1 MAKITPYKLARVGA
15 TQGKVAPS
23 VATARLTTISVNRL
37 GSAVTGMGG
46 VVDDIRRIQVLRI
59 KDTKLAE
66 KLERKRLQR
75 ERDQAA
81 EEQTEQNALMKK
93 GGIKSKLKP
102 TGKQKGWLDSILPKW
117 LQLLKPVFEFIASVI
132 AIPVIREMLK
142 WWGDPENAKKIETF
156 FEKAGVI
163 FTKLR
168 EFGNWLINDKIFGG
182 WSKLTDSES
191 TFKERIEGLGDLL
204 KGIGVAAILL
214 NPFSTFGYALTGLGW
229 LVKNISG
236 WLEDPFAF
244 LRLDKPSSSSGGN
257 KNVDKGKSK
266 KVSDKQK
273 LKNKYQKYKANKGGL
288 NWRNK
293 VKLKTIKL
301 PDGSKISY
309 DPKKTRANYTLKDG
323 TKITVKG
330 KTPFID
336 GITKN
341 KTLWQSVKTWGSKTG
356 TFLKQNPLKSLKQ
369 TGQFALKHKK
379 GIASGVKGFGV
390 GYAIDWAV
398 DNTIMKGM
406 DWGFHQLRK
415 KNLDND
421 IDKHGIDKVI
431 GGLNKALDKES
442 KLPKAPWWNMG
453 YKLSGVH
460 YDEKKIEE
468 LHKRLEYANEQK
480 KKIDGGISSEVKNVL
495 KKEEQSTPKK
505 GNWFTNLF
513 SSGKSESKQPE
524 AKVEKK
530 VEKKKKTNWWSNLF
544 GSNKKKEKKQN
555 FVTPKQTF
563 TKKETTKKKPWW
575 KLWMSGGQHKKL
587 PEFFLGKIF
596 KKVTK
601 TIGNVVSGVGKAVSG
616 IVNTVGDVI
625 SNPIVSTALSFVPG
639 VGPIIGAINA
649 VQSLQQG
656 DILGAAMGAWGAL
669 GNFAAIGSTA
679 KSIVNTP
686 DWMLN
691 LRMSGFGQGLA
702 SMHSGISG
710 AISGI
715 TSGWNNFMG
724 SDIGKLGKNIFTGL
738 TGGGWGGAIQQGLG
752 MTGLM
757 DEGAF
762 FGAGGTMSKFGSF
775 LSNNNLSG
783 IGNMFPGLG
792 NMISNS
798 PFGGLPGLSELFDGS
813 FSPMSAIAGMAENA
827 GAGGLFRSV
836 MGMYQGTTDYYSGI
850 KAVAEDIGIG
860 TEAFG
865 IIDKGR
871 DLYNK
876 SKQFALEQPDIEI
889 IPLIAP
895 IILEQPVIA
904 PKVKKQL
911 MRIVG

>member
-66 KLERKRLQR
+66 RLERKRLQR

-81 EEQTEQNALMKK
+81 EEQTEQNTLMKK
-93 GGIKSKLKP
+93 GIKSNLKP
-102 TGKQKGWLDSILPKW
+102 NNKQKGLLDSILPKW
-117 LQLLKPVFEFIASVI
+117 IQLFKPVFEFIASII

-142 WWGDPENAKKIETF
+142 WWGDPANKEKIETF
-156 FEKAGVI
+156 FYKANVI
-163 FTKLR
+163 FKKLKA
-168 EFGNWLINDKIFGG
+168 FGDWLINDKLLGG
-182 WSKLTDSES
+182 WDKFKNGD
-191 TFKERIEGLGDLL
+191 TFKERLQGLGDLL
-204 KGIGVAAILL
+204 TGIGIISILT
-214 NPFSTFGYALTGLGW
+214 NPLGALGGVLTGLGW
-229 LVKNISG
+229 LVKNISN
-236 WLEDPFAF
+236 WLKDPFAF
-244 LRLDKPSSSSGGN
+244 LKKKPKIKKIDLNKSKSSGKTKSGQNKLRNKYKLWKKSKGLKPIVTNVGGN
-257 KNVDKGKSK
+257 KYKVRKGWFFDGPDRGKFKSTPGQAPGIPKPGAGVKPQTGWKGLINKAKNFGKKMKVPGWMGKAGKFFGPATTTIFAGLELKDRLVDQDQTPEKAISGTAASVGGGLAGFTLGAKTSAATLSPLLVAPFPGARLIYGAGVIGGGIMGSMAGSNIASS
-266 KVSDKQK
+266 VSDKAFDAHEDK
-273 LKNKYQKYKANKGGL
+273 KKETKWYNPFSWSSSND
-288 NWRNK
+288 
-293 VKLKTIKL
+293 KT
-301 PDGSKISY
+301 
-309 DPKKTRANYTLKDG
+309 NN
-323 TKITVKG
+323 
-330 KTPFID
+330 
-336 GITKN
+336 ITK
-341 KTLWQSVKTWGSKTG
+341 
-356 TFLKQNPLKSLKQ
+356 P
-369 TGQFALKHKK
+369 
-379 GIASGVKGFGV
+379 
-390 GYAIDWAV
+390 
-398 DNTIMKGM
+398 
-406 DWGFHQLRK
+406 
-415 KNLDND
+415 
-421 IDKHGIDKVI
+421 
-431 GGLNKALDKES
+431 
-442 KLPKAPWWNMG
+442 
-453 YKLSGVH
+453 
-460 YDEKKIEE
+460 
-468 LHKRLEYANEQK
+468 
-480 KKIDGGISSEVKNVL
+480 
-495 KKEEQSTPKK
+495 KKEEVVKIKK
-505 GNWFTNLF
+505 
-513 SSGKSESKQPE
+513 KE
-524 AKVEKK
+524 EKK
-530 VEKKKKTNWWSNLF
+530 NKWSWKNLF

-587 PEFFLGKIF
+587 PEFFIGKIF
-596 KKVTK
+596 KKITK
-601 TIGNVVSGVGKAVSG
+601 TVSNVVSGVGKAVSG
-616 IVNTVGDVI
+616 IVNTVGEVV

-649 VQSLQQG
+649 VQSLSQG
-656 DILGAAMGAWGAL
+656 DVLGALMQGYGAL
-669 GNFAAIGSTA
+669 GNFSAIGSTA

-691 LRMSGFGQGLA
+691 LRMSSFGQGLA
-702 SMHSGISG
+702 NMHSGISG

-757 DEGAF
+757 DDGAF
-762 FGAGGTMSKFGSF
+762 FGAGGTMSNFGSF
-775 LSNNNLSG
+775 LSNNNLTG

-813 FSPMSAIAGMAENA
+813 FSPMSAIGGMAEKA

-836 MGMYQGTTDYYSGI
+836 MGMYQGTTDYYTGI
-850 KAVAEDIGIG
+850 KAVAEDIGMG

-865 IIDKGR
+865 VIDKGR

-911 MRIVG
+911 MRVLG

>member
-37 GSAVTGMGG
+37 GSAITGMGG
-46 VVDDIRRIQVLRI
+46 VVDDIRRIEVLKIR
-59 KDTKLAE
+59 DAKLAA

-81 EEQTEQNALMKK
+81 EDKVEQDKLTKK

-102 TGKQKGWLDSILPKW
+102 TGKQKGMLDSLLPKW
-117 LQLLKPVFEFIASVI
+117 LQLLKPVFDFIAKLI
-132 AIPVIREMLK
+132 AIPIIREMLK
-142 WWGDPENAKKIETF
+142 WWGDPANKEKVETF
-156 FEKAGVI
+156 FYKANVI
-163 FTKLR
+163 FKKLK
-168 EFGNWLINDKIFGG
+168 EFGNWLVNDKLLGG
-182 WSKLTDSES
+182 WDKLTNAES
-191 TFKERIEGLGDLL
+191 TFKDRIEGLGDLL

-214 NPFSTFGYALTGLGW
+214 NPFSTFGYALTGMGFLI
-229 LVKNISG
+229 KNISG

-244 LRLDKPSSSSGGN
+244 LRLDKPSGRSGGN

-273 LKNKYQKYKANKGGL
+273 VKNKYQKFKANKGGL

-293 VKLKTIKL
+293 VKLKTLKL
-301 PDGSKISY
+301 PDGSKVSY
-309 DPKKTRANYTLKDG
+309 DPKKTSANYTLKDG

-330 KTPFID
+330 KTPLID
-336 GITKN
+336 GLTKN
-341 KTLWQSVKTWGSKTG
+341 KTLWQSIKSFGSKTG

-369 TGQFALKHKK
+369 TGQFALKNKQ
-379 GIASGVKGFGV
+379 GIASGIKGFGV

-398 DNTIMKGM
+398 DNTLIKGI
-406 DWGFHQLRK
+406 DLGFHQIRK

-421 IDKHGIDKVI
+421 IDKHGIDNVI
-431 GGLNKALDKES
+431 GGLNKALVKES
-442 KLPKAPWWNMG
+442 NLPNAPWWNMG
-453 YKLSGVH
+453 FKMSGVH
-460 YDEKKIEE
+460 QDEKKIQE
-468 LHKRLEYANEQK
+468 LQKRLEYANEQK
-480 KKIDGGISSEVKNVL
+480 KKIDGNIPSVVKGVI
-495 KKEEQSTPKK
+495 KKEEDNTPKK
-505 GNWFTNLF
+505 GNWLSNLF

-524 AKVEKK
+524 VKVEQK
-530 VEKKKKTNWWSNLF
+530 VEKKKKSSWWSNLF
-544 GSNKKKEKKQN
+544 GGNKKSTNKQN

-563 TKKETTKKKPWW
+563 TKKETSKKKPWW
-575 KLWMSGGQHKKL
+575 KLWMSGGKQKKL
-587 PEFFLGKIF
+587 PEFFIGKIF
-596 KKVTK
+596 RKITK
-601 TIGNVVSGVGKAVSG
+601 TVSNVVSGVGSAVSG
-616 IVNTVGDVI
+616 IVDTVGSVLQ
-625 SNPIVSTALSFVPG
+625 NPIVSTALSFVPG

-649 VQSLQQG
+649 VQSLANG
-656 DILGAAMGAWGAL
+656 DILGAVMQGYGAL
-669 GNFAAIGSTA
+669 GNFSAIGTTA
-679 KSIVNTP
+679 KSMVNTP

-710 AISGI
+710 AVSGI

-724 SDIGKLGKNIFTGL
+724 SDIGKLGKNVFTGL

-757 DEGAF
+757 DDGAF
-762 FGAGGTMSKFGSF
+762 FGAGGTMSNFGSF

-783 IGNMFPGLG
+783 IGNMFPGMA

-798 PFGGLPGLSELFDGS
+798 PFGGLPGLSDLFDGS
-813 FSPMSAIAGMAENA
+813 FSPMSAIGSMAENA

-836 MGMYQGTTDYYSGI
+836 MGMYQGTTDYYTGI
-850 KAVAEDIGIG
+850 KSVAEEIGMG

-865 IIDKGR
+865 VIDKGR
-871 DLYNK
+871 DLFNK

-911 MRIVG
+911 LKIVG

>member
-1 MAKITPYKLARVGA
+1 MAKITPYKLAKVGA

-23 VATARLTTISVNRL
+23 IATARLTTISVNRL

-81 EEQTEQNALMKK
+81 EEKTEQDALMKQK
-93 GGIKSKLKP
+93 GIKSTLKP
-102 TGKQKGWLDSILPKW
+102 TGKQKSWLDNLLPKW
-117 LQLLKPVFEFIASVI
+117 LQFLKPVFEFIASII

-142 WWGDPENAKKIETF
+142 WWGDPANVEKIETF
-156 FEKAGVI
+156 FMKANVI
-163 FTKLR
+163 FTKLK

-182 WSKLTDSES
+182 WSKLTDQES

-301 PDGSKISY
+301 PDGSKISF

-398 DNTIMKGM
+398 DNTLIKGI
-406 DWGFHQLRK
+406 DLGFHQLRK
-415 KNLDND
+415 KNIDND

-431 GGLNKALDKES
+431 GALNNAIDKES

-460 YDEKKIEE
+460 YDEKRIEE
-468 LHKRLEYANEQK
+468 FSRRLEYANEQK
-480 KKIDGGISSEVKNVL
+480 KKIDGNIPSKVKSVI
-495 KKEEQSTPKK
+495 KKEEDTTPKK
-505 GNWFTNLF
+505 GNWLTNLF

-524 AKVEKK
+524 VKVEQK

-575 KLWMSGGQHKKL
+575 KLWMSGGKYK
-587 PEFFLGKIF
+587 EYGIGGFFRKI
-596 KKVTK
+596 TK
-601 TIGNVVSGVGKAVSG
+601 GISNVVSGVGKAVSG
-616 IVNTVGDVI
+616 VVNTVGSVLE
-625 SNPIVSTALSFVPG
+625 NPIVSTALSFVPG
-639 VGPIIGAINA
+639 VGPIIQGINA
-649 VQSLQQG
+649 VRALADG
-656 DILGAAMGAWGAL
+656 DILGAVMQGYGAL
-669 GNFAAIGSTA
+669 GNFSAIGSTA

-702 SMHSGISG
+702 NMHTGISG

-715 TSGWNNFMG
+715 TTGWNNFMG

-757 DEGAF
+757 DEGSF

-783 IGNMFPGLG
+783 IGNMFPGIG

-865 IIDKGR
+865 VIDKGR